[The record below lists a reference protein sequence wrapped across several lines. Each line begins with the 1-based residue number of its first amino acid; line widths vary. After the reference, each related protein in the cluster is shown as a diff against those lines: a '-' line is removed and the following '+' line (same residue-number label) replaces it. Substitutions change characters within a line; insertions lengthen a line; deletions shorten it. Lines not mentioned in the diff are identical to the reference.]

1 MKILGK
7 EADLLIKRPSDV
19 HGGVLQCSNNPG
31 VVVID
36 LQREGGVAF
45 LARLG
50 ADVFSSRFN
59 DAIIS
64 SAVSNGPAVW
74 PRFTSSN
81 ACRRRAS
88 MTRRSTGVYSS
99 SAVGSLEE
107 W

>member
-36 LQREGGVAF
+36 LHRERGLVF

-50 ADVFSSRFN
+50 ADVFTSRFN

-64 SAVSNGPAVW
+64 SAAPDGPPVGG
-74 PRFTSSN
+74 P
-81 ACRRRAS
+81 CRSLPPSRTRGPIGRRSPRAS
-88 MTRRSTGVYSS
+88 SL
-99 SAVGSLEE
+99 SAPADIV
-107 W
+107 